1 MHYDFH
7 HKQFA
12 QLNENAGRIAVAGSS
27 GEITWEQLHEQ
38 TEALK
43 SILKNLRITE
53 GAPVLIYGHKECAY
67 AVAMLA
73 CIHAGVTYI
82 PADVIYPAER
92 IQKIIAIAGVQVLIN
107 CTETPVPFDCAV
119 VIDHT
124 NNVVE
129 NRPCEFRV
137 ETAVPEN
144 DLLQYIMFT
153 SGSTGEPKGVQI
165 TKNAT
170 LAFLNWA
177 VPAFGFSPGD
187 VFMNQA
193 PFTFDV
199 SLCDL
204 FQAFSL
210 GGTLV
215 LNSASVVKEQEQF
228 ISRLQHYH
236 CSVWTSTPSFIYMYL
251 RHPQFNAAAL
261 PHLHTFLFM
270 GEELPP
276 RTCTQL
282 KKLFPAA
289 RILNAYGPTEA
300 TIVTTLVE
308 ITPAMTQQTALPIG
322 YPMTGS
328 ELLIENP
335 SGERQ
340 EGELVICGDHVST
353 GYFKNEELNS
363 RKFYIHNGRRAF
375 RTGDLA
381 YYENGMLYYLG
392 RNDDQVKLHGFRI
405 ELHEITNVL
414 VSFPEV
420 TDAVTV
426 ALKRNNEVKKLI
438 SFVIL
443 AQPVEDLNTHFRGT
457 LEKRL
462 PYYMIPGDIVAVNEF
477 PYNSSH
483 KIDRNKLIENYL
495 ATTLS

>member
-1 MHYDFH
+1 MYYDFH

-12 QLNENAGRIAVAGSS
+12 GLNENAQRIAVAGST
-27 GEITWEQLHEQ
+27 GEVSWKELHEQ

-43 SILKNLRITE
+43 SVLKNLRIPE
-53 GAPVLIYGHKECAY
+53 RAPVLIYGHKETSY

-92 IQKIIAIAGVQVLIN
+92 IQKIMAVADVQVLIN
-107 CTETPVPFDCAV
+107 CTGVPVPFDCAV
-119 VIDHT
+119 VIDHS
-124 NNVVE
+124 NNVVQH
-129 NRPCEFRV
+129 RPSEFRV
-137 ETAVPEN
+137 ETTVPEN

-177 VPAFGFSPGD
+177 VPAFGFSAGD

-215 LNSASVVKEQEQF
+215 LNSAAVVKEQDQF
-228 ISRLQHYH
+228 ISRLQQFN
-236 CSVWTSTPSFIYMYL
+236 CSVWTSTPSFVYMYL

-261 PHLHTFLFM
+261 PALHTFLFM

-276 RTCTQL
+276 RTCALL

-300 TIVTTLVE
+300 TIVTTLAE
-308 ITPAMTQQTALPIG
+308 ITPDMMLQPALPIG

-335 SGERQ
+335 SGDRK
-340 EGELVICGDHVST
+340 EGELVICGEHVSI
-353 GYFKNEELNS
+353 GYFKNDELNS
-363 RKFYIHNGRRAF
+363 RKFYMHNGRRAF

-381 YYENGMLYYLG
+381 YYQNGMLYYLG

-443 AQPVEDLNTHFRGT
+443 SQELNDLNARFREA

-462 PYYMIPGDIVAVNEF
+462 PYYMIPGDIVAVKEF
-477 PYNSSH
+477 PYNNSH

-495 ATTLS
+495 ATSLS